1 MISLFIKTRREQIFS
16 GVLVLA
22 CMAAVFW
29 IRMLPLSLPVTEELA
44 EKIVGRDLR
53 GQLARELEKKY
64 PGGEWRGGPPPPARG
79 GDYCPP
85 GGGGGGGRGGGG
97 GGPKPPRGPGGRG
110 GRHDPPPRFVR
121 LLPAPAGP

>member
-64 PGGEWRGGPPPPARG
+64 PGGEWRARL
-79 GDYCPP
+79 D
-85 GGGGGGGRGGGG
+85 REA
-97 GGPKPPRGPGGRG
+97 RNWID
-110 GRHDPPPRFVR
+110 RHQAEYRAAGAAVR
-121 LLPAPAGP
+121 AEL

>member
-64 PGGEWRGGPPPPARG
+64 PGGEWRMDPLTKPPAGATSHQAGENQAEAERRDENAHNATSARG
-79 GDYCPP
+79 
-85 GGGGGGGRGGGG
+85 R
-97 GGPKPPRGPGGRG
+97 
-110 GRHDPPPRFVR
+110 
-121 LLPAPAGP
+121 